1 MITANVIAEIDKVIK
16 DVWLQEICN
25 DYANGF
31 LLKEASLQCSF
42 YHHLQNRLGGLMKE
56 NNLYLYPEF
65 YFDQLYYFAD
75 LAIVQMDMGIEAEY
89 IGKRMTDVAAVIE
102 LKYDG
107 GTAKSTGDYIKTDV
121 AKLKNYIKN
130 MEIPVIFLTARDS
143 EEDIVNALDMGAS
156 DYLTKP
162 FRTGE
167 LIARINKILNKK
179 TISVK
184 NITYDL
190 NKMSV
195 YKDNKIINLTTLEL
209 KILGLLFTN
218 INKVVTRDKII
229 DSIWEWTGNDV
240 NDNTVTVYMKRIREK
255 LDSDIIITLK
265 GMGYRIDEK

>member
-1 MITANVIAEIDKVIK
+1 MKILLVEDNLNIRESLEYSFKVKNINLVSKSNIK
-16 DVWLQEICN
+16 DTL
-25 DYANGF
+25 DYLENNIVDLIILDVTLPDGNGF
-31 LLKEASLQCSF
+31 D
-42 YHHLQNRLGGLMKE
+42 
-56 NNLYLYPEF
+56 LY
-65 YFDQLYYFAD
+65 
-75 LAIVQMDMGIEAEY
+75 
-89 IGKRMTDVAAVIE
+89 
-102 LKYDG
+102 
-107 GTAKSTGDYIKTDV
+107 
-121 AKLKNYIKN
+121 KNQIKN
-130 MEIPVIFLTARDS
+130 MEVPVIFLTARDS

-179 TISVK
+179 TINVK

-190 NKMSV
+190 NKMCV
-195 YKDNKIINLTTLEL
+195 YKDDNVVNLTTLEL
-209 KILGLLFTN
+209 KILGLLFSN

-265 GMGYRIDEK
+265 GIGYRIDEE

>member
-1 MITANVIAEIDKVIK
+1 MKILLVEDNLNIRESLEYSFKVKNINLISKSNIK
-16 DVWLQEICN
+16 DTLSFLEDNKVDLIIL
-25 DYANGF
+25 DVTLPDGNGF
-31 LLKEASLQCSF
+31 D
-42 YHHLQNRLGGLMKE
+42 
-56 NNLYLYPEF
+56 LY
-65 YFDQLYYFAD
+65 
-75 LAIVQMDMGIEAEY
+75 
-89 IGKRMTDVAAVIE
+89 
-102 LKYDG
+102 
-107 GTAKSTGDYIKTDV
+107 
-121 AKLKNYIKN
+121 KNYIKN
-130 MEIPVIFLTARDS
+130 MGIPVIFLTARDS

-195 YKDNKIINLTTLEL
+195 YKDDKIINLTTLEL

-265 GMGYRIDEK
+265 GMGYRIDEE

>member
-1 MITANVIAEIDKVIK
+1 MKILLVEDNLNIRESLEYSFKVKNINLVSKSNIK
-16 DVWLQEICN
+16 DTL
-25 DYANGF
+25 DYLENNKVDLIILDVTLPDGNGF
-31 LLKEASLQCSF
+31 D
-42 YHHLQNRLGGLMKE
+42 
-56 NNLYLYPEF
+56 LY
-65 YFDQLYYFAD
+65 
-75 LAIVQMDMGIEAEY
+75 
-89 IGKRMTDVAAVIE
+89 
-102 LKYDG
+102 
-107 GTAKSTGDYIKTDV
+107 KSQ
-121 AKLKNYIKN
+121 IKN

-179 TISVK
+179 TINVK

-190 NKMSV
+190 NKMCV
-195 YKDNKIINLTTLEL
+195 YKDDKVINLTTLEL
-209 KILGLLFTN
+209 KILGLLFSN

-265 GMGYRIDEK
+265 GIGYRIDEE

>member
-1 MITANVIAEIDKVIK
+1 MKILLVEDNLNIRESLEYSFKVKNINLVSKSNIK
-16 DVWLQEICN
+16 DTLFFLEDNKVDLIIL
-25 DYANGF
+25 DVTLPDGNGF
-31 LLKEASLQCSF
+31 D
-42 YHHLQNRLGGLMKE
+42 
-56 NNLYLYPEF
+56 LY
-65 YFDQLYYFAD
+65 
-75 LAIVQMDMGIEAEY
+75 
-89 IGKRMTDVAAVIE
+89 
-102 LKYDG
+102 
-107 GTAKSTGDYIKTDV
+107 
-121 AKLKNYIKN
+121 KNQIKN

-179 TISVK
+179 TINVK

-190 NKMSV
+190 NKMCV
-195 YKDNKIINLTTLEL
+195 YKDDNVVNLTTLEL
-209 KILGLLFTN
+209 KILGLLFSN

-265 GMGYRIDEK
+265 GIGYRIDEK

>member
-1 MITANVIAEIDKVIK
+1 MKILLVEDNLNIRESLEYSFKVKNINLISKSNIK
-16 DVWLQEICN
+16 DTLFFLEDNKVDLIIL
-25 DYANGF
+25 DVTLPDGNGF
-31 LLKEASLQCSF
+31 D
-42 YHHLQNRLGGLMKE
+42 
-56 NNLYLYPEF
+56 LY
-65 YFDQLYYFAD
+65 
-75 LAIVQMDMGIEAEY
+75 
-89 IGKRMTDVAAVIE
+89 
-102 LKYDG
+102 
-107 GTAKSTGDYIKTDV
+107 
-121 AKLKNYIKN
+121 KNYIKN
-130 MEIPVIFLTARDS
+130 MGIPVIFLTARDS

-195 YKDNKIINLTTLEL
+195 YKDDKIINLTTLEL

-265 GMGYRIDEK
+265 GMGYRIDEE

>member
-1 MITANVIAEIDKVIK
+1 MKILLVEDNLNIRESLEYSFKVKNINLISKSNIK
-16 DVWLQEICN
+16 DTLF
-25 DYANGF
+25 F
-31 LLKEASLQCSF
+31 LEDNKIDLIILDVTLPDGNVF
-42 YHHLQNRLGGLMKE
+42 D
-56 NNLYLYPEF
+56 LY
-65 YFDQLYYFAD
+65 
-75 LAIVQMDMGIEAEY
+75 
-89 IGKRMTDVAAVIE
+89 
-102 LKYDG
+102 
-107 GTAKSTGDYIKTDV
+107 
-121 AKLKNYIKN
+121 KNYIKN

>member
-130 MEIPVIFLTARDS
+130 MPYSCQYYFGVIYETDCYCLNWMDKRSTNNWARGRVTELNAGYLNDEVVFEVNS
-143 EEDIVNALDMGAS
+143 YNDIG
-156 DYLTKP
+156 
-162 FRTGE
+162 
-167 LIARINKILNKK
+167 IQKK
-179 TISVK
+179 
-184 NITYDL
+184 
-190 NKMSV
+190 
-195 YKDNKIINLTTLEL
+195 
-209 KILGLLFTN
+209 
-218 INKVVTRDKII
+218 KVTCEMRV
-229 DSIWEWTGNDV
+229 
-240 NDNTVTVYMKRIREK
+240 
-255 LDSDIIITLK
+255 
-265 GMGYRIDEK
+265 

>member
-1 MITANVIAEIDKVIK
+1 MKILLVEDNLNIRESLEYSFKVKNISLISKSNIK
-16 DVWLQEICN
+16 DTLFFLEDNKVDLIIL
-25 DYANGF
+25 DVTLPDGNGF
-31 LLKEASLQCSF
+31 D
-42 YHHLQNRLGGLMKE
+42 
-56 NNLYLYPEF
+56 LY
-65 YFDQLYYFAD
+65 
-75 LAIVQMDMGIEAEY
+75 
-89 IGKRMTDVAAVIE
+89 
-102 LKYDG
+102 
-107 GTAKSTGDYIKTDV
+107 
-121 AKLKNYIKN
+121 KNYIKN